1 MQRPIFM
8 LVSGDGPRL
17 DALCHDLSRRYEADY
32 QVCVGSSA
40 EAALTMLAVLAAA
53 RAEVALVIA
62 DEHLADLP
70 AADFLARVHGL
81 HPAAK
86 RILLIDRGNWIGTHP
101 VIAAMAVGKLDYHL
115 YAPWFP
121 AERNLHPAVSEF
133 LAAWDKA
140 REPARAAFRI
150 IGPTHSPAPTG
161 SART

>member
-1 MQRPIFM
+1 M

-17 DALCHDLSRRYEADY
+17 DALRHDLGQRYEADY

-40 EAALTMLAVLAAA
+40 AAALTMLAVLAGA

-62 DEHLADLP
+62 DDHLADLP

-86 RILLIDRGNWIGTHP
+86 RILLIDRGNWVGTHP
-101 VIAAMAVGKLDYHL
+101 VIAAMAVGKIDYHL

-121 AERNLHPAVSEF
+121 AERNLHPAS
-133 LAAWDKA
+133 AAWSA
-140 REPARAAFRI
+140 LPCGTAPA
-150 IGPTHSPAPTG
+150 APPRPYPPPRC
-161 SART
+161 S